1 MFFKVFYWGTK
12 LKMNSKSENQLKE
25 IQRIILKQKIL
36 NDTCLMEWGSSS
48 RAGKLT
54 KT

>member
-25 IQRIILKQKIL
+25 IQRIIQNKNAIWLLFFNTQ
-36 NDTCLMEWGSSS
+36 
-48 RAGKLT
+48 
-54 KT
+54 